1 MNIFKIIL
9 FFYFVSVTSAHAYL
23 DPATGSAIV
32 AAIVAGFVAFTN
44 YLKIFNEKIKNLFKK
59 KIKNKK

>member
-9 FFYFVSVTSAHAYL
+9 FFYFVFMTNAYAYL

-32 AAIVAGFVAFTN
+32 AAIVAGFATFTN
-44 YLKIFNEKIKNLFKK
+44 YLKIFKQKIKNLFKK
-59 KIKNKK
+59 KNKK